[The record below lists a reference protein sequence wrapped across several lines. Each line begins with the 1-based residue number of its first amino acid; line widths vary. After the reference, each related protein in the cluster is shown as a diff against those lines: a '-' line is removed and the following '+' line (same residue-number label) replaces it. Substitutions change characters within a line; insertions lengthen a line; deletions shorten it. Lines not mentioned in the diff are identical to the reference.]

1 MNTCVMKY
9 KWPME
14 TYSISVAVRKIQIN
28 QTTLR
33 SYLTA
38 FRIITNKTKQNKP
51 QQMLARMWRE
61 QTLINFWQ

>member
-33 SYLTA
+33 SYHTA
-38 FRIITNKTKQNKP
+38 FRIIINKTKQTPADVSKDVEETKP
-51 QQMLARMWRE
+51 L
-61 QTLINFWQ
+61 